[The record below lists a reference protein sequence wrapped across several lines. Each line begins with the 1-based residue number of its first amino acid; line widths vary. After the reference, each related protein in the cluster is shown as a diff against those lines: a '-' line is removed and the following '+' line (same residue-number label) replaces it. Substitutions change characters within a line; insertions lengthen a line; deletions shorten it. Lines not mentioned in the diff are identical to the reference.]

1 MAHVLQESVF
11 APNAITALTKKHQQK
26 EIALDNHITQALVSQ
41 QANGKRKVSKQTA
54 KLYMQKYNDAEANFM
69 LLHEFSS
76 GLIPCVLEKIDKH
89 QMSLLHHFAREAT
102 EAVESVKQS
111 LDTFAFPVTK
121 VSQEQR
127 QVVVDVMREMLDAS
141 AIINTTLA
149 IISEDYNIDLKKQ
162 VLEREKT
169 WKKFGWI

>member
-1 MAHVLQESVF
+1 MSHVLQESVF
-11 APNAITALTKKHQQK
+11 APNAITTLTNKHQQK
-26 EIALDNHITQALVSQ
+26 EIALDNHVTQALVSQ
-41 QANGKRKVSKQTA
+41 QASGKRKVSKQVA
-54 KLYMQKYNDAEANFM
+54 RSYMKNYNDAEANFM

-102 EAVESVKQS
+102 EAVDSVKQS